1 MLKIELLQT
10 ALALTAL
17 TVLTGSLL
25 ALRHKLYR
33 SGNKY

>member
-1 MLKIELLQT
+1 MLKHEFLQT

-17 TVLTGSLL
+17 TVFAVSLL
-25 ALRHKLYR
+25 VLRHKLYR